1 MRIGGKQLVTKN
13 CKRVE
18 LCRGSEKFDLVLTP
32 LPPSW
37 HEKMRSFGLLD
48 YPTAPKR
55 PMKDGEKFVRNQNT
69 GRVEMVEDEND
80 PVYLGKVR
88 DVNRRLTILKLV
100 EHLKET
106 PGLEFEATEPTG
118 SDKTAWASYAEAIR
132 QEVTS
137 PQTGFTDDEIAEL
150 MNQADSLVSVVDLD
164 AAVEDFLPAA

>member
-18 LCRGSEKFDLVLTP
+18 LCRGSEKFELVLTP

-37 HEKMRSFGLLD
+37 HERIRSLGLLE

-55 PMKDGEKFVRNQNT
+55 PMRDGEKFIRNQNT
-69 GRVEMVEDEND
+69 GRVEMIEDEND
-80 PVYLGKVR
+80 PVFLAKVR

-106 PGLEFEATEPTG
+106 PGLEFEAKEPEG
-118 SDKTAWASYAEAIR
+118 NDKAAWTAYAEAIR
-132 QEVTS
+132 QEVTN
-137 PQTGFTDDEIAEL
+137 PQTGFNDDEIAEL
-150 MNQADSLVSVVDLD
+150 MNQADQLVSVVDLD
-164 AAVEDFLPAA
+164 AAVEDFLPTA